1 MRKTVLVS
9 LMVLLLSAV
18 AASAQTDRREVRQG
32 NRKFK
37 KEDYRSAEVDY
48 RRALLKD
55 STSLAARYNLGSAL
69 YRQENYEGASE
80 TMKNFGE
87 GELPADVHY
96 NAGDVALQLKDYATA
111 VEEFKRSLLLNP
123 DDMEAKE
130 NYTYAKMMLENEQN
144 GGGGG
149 GGDQNQDDNQD
160 QNNDNQSDNN
170 DQPGDNEQN
179 DNGDNQDNGQDNNN
193 GQQPQQSEGGISPQQ
208 AQQILNAIQAQEQKT
223 QDKVNKEKAAALKS
237 RQKEKN
243 W

>member
-123 DDMEAKE
+123 DDMDAKE

-144 GGGGG
+144 GGG

-170 DQPGDNEQN
+170 DQSGDNEQN

>member
-80 TMKNFGE
+80 TMKSIGE

-123 DDMEAKE
+123 DDMDAKE

-144 GGGGG
+144 GG

-170 DQPGDNEQN
+170 DQSGDNEQN
-179 DNGDNQDNGQDNNN
+179 DNGDNQDNGQDNNS